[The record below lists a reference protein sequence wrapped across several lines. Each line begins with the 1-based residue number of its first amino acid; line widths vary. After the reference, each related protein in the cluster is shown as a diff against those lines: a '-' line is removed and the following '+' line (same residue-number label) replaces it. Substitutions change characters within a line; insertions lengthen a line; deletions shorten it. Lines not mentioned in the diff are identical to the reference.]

1 MTKIVQATDF
11 VVQLWVNDEME
22 IVIDLGN
29 LSEVLFL
36 HPSSGLA
43 FGAVLRWIW
52 EQNLVDNDVVDVDLL
67 LGELD
72 SQTLGFVH

>member
-36 HPSSGLA
+36 HSSSGLA